1 MAEVAAFGHR
11 IARARTCLAHCR
23 HRSSPLQGPAQRLGG
38 IEWGVALL
46 ADGLSDRRHEVTLF
60 APSGSQTEAQV
71 VPPRGEVPPEELI
84 GDLV

>member
-1 MAEVAAFGHR
+1 MR
-11 IARARTCLAHCR
+11 IAVIAPPRYRVPP
-23 HRSSPLQGPAQRLGG
+23 SGYGG

-71 VPPRGEVPPEELI
+71 VPPRGDAGEVPPEELI